1 MGRAED
7 RIIAM
12 AGICGVMLVVGV
24 VARNLTND
32 FFQRDLALLFWSI
45 AGMLL
50 GYAQHAQNAR
60 DASGRRDVP
69 GK

>member
-1 MGRAED
+1 L
-7 RIIAM
+7 
-12 AGICGVMLVVGV
+12 LVIGV

-50 GYAQHAQNAR
+50 GYAGHAG
-60 DASGRRDVP
+60 DASNAPGRSRSAAD
-69 GK
+69 K